1 MSLHLLN
8 DAKESVGVSA
18 KLHWVSWQGELKQT
32 WSLESTVSNDS
43 NTVVWQLDEAYDSSE
58 LKSGFFYVEAQ
69 VGNERITN
77 TWFSS
82 HELKTLPME
91 RANIEVTIEANKVT
105 LIADKPAFFVHLECD
120 TAGRFDDSSITLLAN
135 QPVTVEFLGEDMA
148 TMAES
153 LRVYHLMQ

>member
-1 MSLHLLN
+1 MN
-8 DAKESVGVSA
+8 
-18 KLHWVSWQGELKQT
+18 WVSWQGEVKQT
-32 WSLESTVSNDS
+32 WSLERTVSNDS
-43 NTVVWQLDEAYDSSE
+43 NTVVWQLDEAFDSSE

-120 TAGRFDDSSITLLAN
+120 IAGRFDDSSITLLAN
-135 QPVTVEFLGEDMA
+135 QPVTVEFLGEDLA

>member
-1 MSLHLLN
+1 M
-8 DAKESVGVSA
+8 
-18 KLHWVSWQGELKQT
+18 
-32 WSLESTVSNDS
+32 
-43 NTVVWQLDEAYDSSE
+43 
-58 LKSGFFYVEAQ
+58 EAQ
-69 VGNERITN
+69 VGQERITN

-135 QPVTVEFLGEDMA
+135 QPVTVEFLGEDLA